1 MSGGFIAD
9 TRALIKR
16 RGAGRVARYAL
27 EALFAHL
34 VYGAFR
40 ILPLDQASAAGGALM
55 RALGPRLKR
64 TEKVVL
70 PQLAMAFPDKTDAE
84 RRAIAVS
91 MWDNIGRVFAE
102 YAHLDRIM
110 SRVTIVGR
118 EHLDAARDSGQ
129 PLIFVTGH
137 IGNWEIASNVVQS
150 AGINLNVVY
159 RAPNNPWVEGLLQ
172 RARSAGSSGRQIAKG
187 ASGARQILSVMRAGG
202 AVGMLVDQKL
212 TGAPLVPFF
221 GREAYTMSSVP
232 VFTSKFNA
240 RVHYVRIERLAGVH
254 FRATISPQVDVG
266 HDESAFLAA
275 MNAEFERWIRV
286 HPAQW
291 LWTHRRWDK

>member
-1 MSGGFIAD
+1 MSDGFIAD

-16 RGAGRVARYAL
+16 RGVGRVARYAL
-27 EALFAHL
+27 EAAFAHL

-40 ILPLDQASAAGGALM
+40 ILPLDQASAVGGALM
-55 RALGPRLKR
+55 RTIGPRLKR

-70 PQLAMAFPDKTDAE
+70 PQLAMAFPDKSEAE
-84 RRAIAVS
+84 RRAIALS

-110 SRVTIVGR
+110 SRVTVVGR

-137 IGNWEIASNVVQS
+137 IGNWEIASSVVQS
-150 AGINLNVVY
+150 AGIDLNVVY

-172 RARSAGSSGRQIAKG
+172 RARSAGSNGRQIAKG

-232 VFTSKFNA
+232 VFASKFKA
-240 RVHYVRIERLAGVH
+240 HVHYIRVERLAGAH
-254 FRATISPQVDVG
+254 FRATISPQAEVG
-266 HDESAFLAA
+266 NDEHEFLRV

>member
-1 MSGGFIAD
+1 MAD

-27 EALFAHL
+27 EAAFAYAA
-34 VYGAFR
+34 YGFFR
-40 ILPLDQASAAGGALM
+40 LLPLDQASAAGGALM

-64 TEKVVL
+64 TQKVVL
-70 PQLAMAFPDKTDAE
+70 PQLAMAFPDKSDAE
-84 RRAIAVS
+84 RAAIARA

-102 YAHLDRIM
+102 YAHLDAIL
-110 SRVTIVGR
+110 SRVSVAGR
-118 EHLDAARDSGQ
+118 EHLEAARDSGQ

-137 IGNWEIASNVVQS
+137 IGNWEIASIVVQS
-150 AGINLNVVY
+150 VGIDLNVVY
-159 RAPNNPWVEGLLQ
+159 RAPNNPWVEALLQ
-172 RARSAGSSGRQIAKG
+172 RARRAGSGGRLIPKG

-212 TGAPLVPFF
+212 SGAPLIPFF
-221 GREAYTMSSVP
+221 GQQAQTMPTVP
-232 VFTSKFNA
+232 VFASKFNA
-240 RVHYVRIERLAGVH
+240 HVHYVRIERLAGAH
-254 FRATISPQVDVG
+254 FRATISPRVDIG
-266 HDESAFLAA
+266 TDENSYLAA

-291 LWTHRRWDK
+291 LWTHRRWEK